1 MYNFKN
7 DIIHRSLLALY
18 LFEKV
23 IDSCHLEFWH
33 FVTKVAI
40 IIPREGKRF
49 HSQGIIWPSAFCI
62 HPWMQ
67 YVVSAHYLFC
77 GTFFYGPWKGFS
89 TGRRGS
95 FDGSLSHRFA
105 GKSTYEKSGKKYLT
119 RISRKKKNKN
129 RCAYD
134 IVTFGTNIVKRKVV
148 NGKR

>member
-33 FVTKVAI
+33 FVTRVAI
-40 IIPREGKRF
+40 IIPREEVSFPRDDLTK
-49 HSQGIIWPSAFCI
+49 CI
-62 HPWMQ
+62 LHTPLNAI
-67 YVVSAHYLFC
+67 VSAHYLFC

-105 GKSTYEKSGKKYLT
+105 GKSTHEKSGKKYLT

-134 IVTFGTNIVKRKVV
+134 IVTFGTNIVKIEK
-148 NGKR
+148 